1 MGVRRN
7 VAVVGFLLLL
17 GLTANVFWFRP
28 RIEEFNGNG
37 HLCWFITLVPD
48 MAMDK
53 YLPNNPK
60 EEEIL
65 APVLSVTVIHPTIPL
80 KDLDVAPFIVISG

>member
-1 MGVRRN
+1 MYF
-7 VAVVGFLLLL
+7 GFDL
-17 GLTANVFWFRP
+17 GLKNSM
-28 RIEEFNGNG
+28 EMS

-80 KDLDVAPFIVISG
+80 KDLDVAPFIVIGSRPSAKLLF

>member
-1 MGVRRN
+1 
-7 VAVVGFLLLL
+7 
-17 GLTANVFWFRP
+17 
-28 RIEEFNGNG
+28 
-37 HLCWFITLVPD
+37 
-48 MAMDK
+48 MDK

-80 KDLDVAPFIVISG
+80 KDLDVAPFIVIGSRPSAKLLF